1 VPGLLTAAEL
11 VPAWTALANGRPE
24 EALRRIGPEPATRP
38 ERLAWAAAELGRQ
51 PVTDDHV
58 RAAEQVVTALA
69 QGDDEI
75 GAQAEYLRARLYQ
88 LHYATPDPARATELF
103 LALADRRPQSHWAQ
117 LGLVKLAMMRIYA
130 PPGPPSADR
139 LAPAEAL
146 LARIHEPQLQRDLHL
161 QIGQAGV
168 ALGLPTRRFLPH
180 FVAADR
186 LGGLTGAALEDLIVQ
201 IGTLS
206 FRAGEYPQ
214 AREYFERYLREY
226 PTNIRAYA
234 VTRLLE
240 RTRRGLAGEAAP

>member
-11 VPAWTALANGRPE
+11 VPAWTALANGRPD
-24 EALRRIGPEPATRP
+24 EAQRRIGPEPATRA
-38 ERLAWAAAELGRQ
+38 EQLAWAAAELGRQ

-58 RAAEQVVTALA
+58 RATEQVVTELA
-69 QGDDEI
+69 RGDDEI

-88 LHYATPDPARATELF
+88 LHYATPDPARAAELF

-117 LGLVKLAMMRIYA
+117 LGLVKLAMMRLYDSS
-130 PPGPPSADR
+130 GPATNR

-168 ALGLPTRRFLPH
+168 TLGLPTRRFLPH

-214 AREYFERYLREY
+214 AQAYLTRFLQEY
-226 PTNIRAYA
+226 PTNVRAYA
-234 VTRLLE
+234 VARLLE
-240 RTRRGLAGEAAP
+240 RTQRGLAGEAKP